1 MKLSSLIIAVILM
14 VLSLLLAD
22 YLLKPDFDD
31 DTPIS
36 LDIISEREVAEDFE
50 KYVQQ
55 LPADKRRVLVDY
67 LIRVDDG
74 ELRQGDSDYNLQ
86 DVTPAE
92 VFKANQA
99 ELSLANP

>member
-1 MKLSSLIIAVILM
+1 MKLSSLIIALILM

-55 LPADKRRVLVDY
+55 LPADKRRVLVNY

-74 ELRQGDSDYNLQ
+74 ELRQGEPDYNLQ
-86 DVTPAE
+86 AVTPTE

-99 ELSLANP
+99 ELSHANP